1 MRAMK
6 ISERFQ
12 SGKPVISFEFF
23 PPRTDAGFAPLFR
36 SIAELRALDPGFVSV
51 TMGAGGSTRSKTVDL
66 VIRIQRETGL
76 TAMAHLPC
84 VGFERDQVGT
94 ILEQLS
100 SAGVKNVLA
109 LRGDPPAGDADFV
122 QPSDGF
128 AYARDLIEYTRQQ
141 DLDLCIVAA
150 CYPETHPDALSPE
163 DDLDNAK
170 RKVDAGAEVL
180 ITQLFFENA
189 KFFSFMDRARAAGI
203 NVPIVPGIMPIVSR
217 AGVRRMTSMCGCEI
231 PSELGAQLESVGDD
245 EAATQ
250 ELGVRWGTMQ
260 CRELLDS
267 GVPGLHFYTLNKS
280 SATRQIYEN
289 LFAKD

>member
-1 MRAMK
+1 MK

-12 SGKPVISFEFF
+12 TGKPVISFEFF
-23 PPRTDAGFAPLFR
+23 PPKTDAGFAPLFR
-36 SIAELRALDPGFVSV
+36 SIADLQVLDPGFVSV

-84 VGFERDQVGT
+84 VGFEREQVGA
-94 ILEQLS
+94 ILAQLTEG
-100 SAGVKNVLA
+100 GVENVLA
-109 LRGDPPAGDADFV
+109 LRGDPPADNANFV
-122 QPSDGF
+122 QPRDGF
-128 AYARDLIEYTRQQ
+128 QFANDLIDYTRQQ
-141 DLDLCIVAA
+141 NPELCIVAA
-150 CYPETHPDALSPE
+150 CYPETHPEARSAQ
-163 DDLDNAK
+163 DDLDHAK
-170 RKVDAGAEVL
+170 RKVDAGADIL

-189 KFFSFMDRARAAGI
+189 RFFSFMDRIRAAGI
-203 NVPIVPGIMPIVSR
+203 TVPVVPGIMPIVSR
-217 AGVRRMTSMCGCEI
+217 AGVKRMTSMCGCEI
-231 PSELGAQLESVGDD
+231 PPELNAQLEAVGDD

-260 CRELLDS
+260 CRELLDRD
-267 GVPGLHFYTLNKS
+267 VPGLHFYTLNKS